1 MLLPMAKH
9 EYTVGVIG
17 LGFGRSHIPGFQ
29 ANGCRVIALCQRNRA
44 QAQTIA
50 DKYGVPDVYERWEDL
65 LEKSRPE
72 IVVIATPPHLH
83 KAIAL
88 AAFAQGA
95 HVLCEKPVALTAAD
109 ARAIVDAA
117 ARAGRT
123 AMTNFNWRSPAAFQR
138 FHAMVEEGFLGRLL
152 HVQVRYM
159 FGRFADPNATSTWR
173 MDKSQAGQGAMGDAG
188 VHAIDFVRWNFGE
201 ITRVAAQTAIYPSRT
216 MADGTTPADAEDV
229 CQFIAA
235 LASGAQVAFA
245 ISRVARGANEQTM
258 EAYGTDGA
266 LRYALP
272 RDVPRWWRGQ
282 LHATTGPNGAFAPV
296 PVKAG
301 LPRTVGDGEL
311 PDVIGRTTIAPLVKR
326 LLAGIRKKESPSP
339 SLEEGWRAQLVL
351 DAILRSAATRTWQ
364 DV

>member
-1 MLLPMAKH
+1 MARH

-29 ANGCRVIALCQRNRA
+29 ANGCRVVGVCQRNRA

-50 DKYGVPDVYERWEDL
+50 GKYGVPGVYERWEDL
-65 LEKSRPE
+65 LEQARPE

-83 KAIAL
+83 KPIAL

-109 ARAIVDAA
+109 AREMIEAA
-117 ARAGRT
+117 ARAKRS

-159 FGRFADPNATSTWR
+159 FGRFADPTIASTWR
-173 MDKSQAGQGAMGDAG
+173 MDKSQAGQGTMGDAG
-188 VHAIDFVRWNFGE
+188 VHAIDFVQWNFGP
-201 ITRVAAQTAIYPSRT
+201 IVRVAAQTSILPSRT
-216 MADGTTPADAEDV
+216 MADGATPADAEDV
-229 CQFIAA
+229 CQFIAE
-235 LASGAQVAFA
+235 LASGAQVSFA
-245 ISRVARGANEQTM
+245 VSRVARGANEQTM
-258 EAYGTDGA
+258 EAYGTNGA
-266 LRYALP
+266 LRYGLP
-272 RDVPRWWRGQ
+272 RDVARWWRGQ

-296 PVKAG
+296 AVKAAV
-301 LPRTVGDGEL
+301 PRTAGEGDL

-326 LLAGIRKKESPSP
+326 FLAGIRKKESPSP

-351 DAILRSAATRTWQ
+351 DAILRAAATHTWQ
-364 DV
+364 DVGA